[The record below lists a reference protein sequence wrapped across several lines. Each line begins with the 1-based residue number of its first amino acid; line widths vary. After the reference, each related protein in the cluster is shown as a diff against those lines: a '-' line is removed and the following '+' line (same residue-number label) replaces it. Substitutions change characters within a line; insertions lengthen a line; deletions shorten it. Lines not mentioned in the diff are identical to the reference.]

1 MKTYKITTTCI
12 MEVKAED
19 EDEAFNKANA
29 VYDWGDVVDQDIV
42 EDLQAEIEE
51 SEDEGIY
58 IYYKTYCCN

>member
-29 VYDWGDVVDQDIV
+29 VYDWGDVVDQDI
-42 EDLQAEIEE
+42 EE
-51 SEDEGIY
+51 KVNG
-58 IYYKTYCCN
+58 KTNRTWIIKKTW

>member
-51 SEDEGIY
+51 SEDE
-58 IYYKTYCCN
+58 

>member
-29 VYDWGDVVDQDIV
+29 VYDWGDVVDQDI
-42 EDLQAEIEE
+42 EE
-51 SEDEGIY
+51 KVNG
-58 IYYKTYCCN
+58 KTNRTRIIKKT